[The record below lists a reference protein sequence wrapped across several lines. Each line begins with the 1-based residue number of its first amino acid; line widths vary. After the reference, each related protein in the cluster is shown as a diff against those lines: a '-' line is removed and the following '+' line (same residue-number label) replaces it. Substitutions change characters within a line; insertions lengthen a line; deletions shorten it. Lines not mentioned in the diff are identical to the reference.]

1 MVLIIRMA
9 FINKDVFVINAL
21 KLILQMSSLV
31 EYWTCLKRLLFHML
45 YFSFDLRLD
54 LVGIFFW
61 QKIMGKSLDI
71 FGASFNFD
79 SPFFTHTMN
88 RVKWNGRSFPYL
100 VRLWWHL
107 FYTSFVSLIIASS
120 RSVFN
125 NTTQSRTQ
133 TQGSLISNANLKQYE
148 NITICQLFKHY
159 DTRLKYLIFCKI
171 MLYENTYIAQ
181 WLFTPTF
188 SLWLYK
194 CKIRF
199 NIEANIKLLT

>member
-1 MVLIIRMA
+1 ML
-9 FINKDVFVINAL
+9 L
-21 KLILQMSSLV
+21 KLTFQSSSLD

-125 NTTQSRTQ
+125 NTMQSRTQ

-159 DTRLKYLIFCKI
+159 DMFCDKVKIFYIFVILCYMKI
-171 MLYENTYIAQ
+171 SILHND
-181 WLFTPTF
+181 F
-188 SLWLYK
+188 SHQ
-194 CKIRF
+194 RF
-199 NIEANIKLLT
+199 HYDCINIKFHLTQRPT